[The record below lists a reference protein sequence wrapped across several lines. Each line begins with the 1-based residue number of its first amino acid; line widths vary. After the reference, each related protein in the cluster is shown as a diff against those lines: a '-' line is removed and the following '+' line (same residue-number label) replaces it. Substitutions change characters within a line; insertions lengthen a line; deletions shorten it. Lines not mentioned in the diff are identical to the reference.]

1 MDRKRCAGSTSHF
14 GCGSERVACHR
25 ARHFNHSV
33 DRRLKA
39 SPRGCSGSGVER
51 CEKWSEDE
59 KLAVLAES
67 LADGAVVSEVGT
79 PAQQFFGW
87 RAKVRSDVAAARA
100 IASSLFA
107 PAVLEPQPSRPT
119 SASQPGR

>member
-1 MDRKRCAGSTSHF
+1 MDRKRCAGSTSL
-14 GCGSERVACHR
+14 SVADRRGLR
-25 ARHFNHSV
+25 AIGRDRFNHSV
-33 DRRLKA
+33 DQRLKA

-51 CEKWSEDE
+51 CGKWSEDE

-87 RAKVRSDVAAARA
+87 RAKVRSDVAATRA
-100 IASSLFA
+100 M
-107 PAVLEPQPSRPT
+107 
-119 SASQPGR
+119 